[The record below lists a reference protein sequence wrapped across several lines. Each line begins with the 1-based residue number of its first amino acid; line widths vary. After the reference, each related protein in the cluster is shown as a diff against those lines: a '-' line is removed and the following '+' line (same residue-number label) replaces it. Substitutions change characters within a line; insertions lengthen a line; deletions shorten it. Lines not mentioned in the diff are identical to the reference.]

1 MKKIITIMIT
11 AVIVLGGLG
20 AIAETEDK
28 NEEFIS
34 ECIVFSQPIISEKE
48 DYVSIELSEATS
60 ISREEGKPSL
70 PVFTKVFTF
79 PFGTKIESVNV
90 IFSQPIT
97 KVISKPVVPSPDIQI
112 FSTNLV
118 SNKIKGS
125 DAVESYS
132 DIDVYPDE
140 QFGFRTGA
148 GLNDGEEVTFLTVP
162 IIPVQYRPKEN
173 AIYYS
178 EEAEIDISY
187 VLPEDPF
194 VFPDEYDLL
203 IIAPKNF
210 ESALQRLVDH
220 KNNLDPPVR
229 TIMVTLDEIPSGV
242 GVDQQEDIKY
252 FIKDAKENWGITYLL
267 LVGAGVKDKE
277 LLPVRNAWVHSGTEE
292 FFPSDL
298 YFADI
303 YNDTGGFSN
312 WDYDGDGRYAEY
324 SVDMKNVDAIPD
336 LYLGKLPCNNI
347 KEVNIVVDKIINY
360 KAHNKMTKKILQA
373 GGDSFTDDDIYEG
386 EYANTVV
393 MTKLSG
399 YSTTQLW
406 GSNGKLTKSNVA
418 QGFKSSVDFVDFCG
432 HGSYIVFA
440 THPPKDDAWIP
451 EKTLISQS
459 SGFCNL
465 DFDLYMVN
473 NALKLPVCVYKSCS
487 NNKYTEN
494 EKCFGWYTVSKSGGG
509 GIATF
514 AASGLSS
521 GAHGIAIVE
530 SSTGWMEVHTFE
542 ELINTKILGQVWA
555 NDITDYYNFFDPS
568 LDIIDWKTMLEWSMF
583 GDPTLVIEDG
593 DDPKS
598 LSSDKPVIS
607 GFFQE
612 IINYFPLL
620 KIILEKF
627 IL

>member
-162 IIPVQYRPKEN
+162 IIPVQYRPKES

-203 IIAPKNF
+203 IIAPAQF

-220 KNNLDPPVR
+220 KNSLDPPVR

-277 LLPVRNAWVHSGTEE
+277 IFPVRYAWVSDDIEDN
-292 FFPSDL
+292 FPSDL

-312 WDYDGDGRYAEY
+312 WDYDGDGRFAEFP
-324 SVDMKNVDAIPD
+324 VDMKNVDVIPD
-336 LYLGKLPCNNI
+336 LYLGKLPCNDVA
-347 KEVNIVVDKIINY
+347 EVNIVVDKIINY
-360 KAHNKMTKKILQA
+360 KAHNKMTKKILQV
-373 GGDSFTDDDIYEG
+373 GSDSLPGDSTYEG
-386 EYANTVV
+386 EYANEKV
-393 MTKLSG
+393 MENLIG
-399 YSTTQLW
+399 YNPIRLW
-406 GSNGKLTKSNVA
+406 GTNGKITKSNIA
-418 QGFKSSVDFVDFCG
+418 KGFKSSVDFVDISG
-432 HGSYIVFA
+432 HGSYASWA
-440 THPPKDDAWIP
+440 THPPDDDSIWIP
-451 EKTLISQS
+451 AKTLISPFN
-459 SGFCNL
+459 GFIYSDYDIYNI
-465 DFDLYMVN
+465 N
-473 NALKLPVCVYKSCS
+473 NNLKLPVVVFTACS
-487 NNKYTEN
+487 NNKYTISST
-494 EKCFGWYTVSKSGGG
+494 CLGWNTVSHEDGG
-509 GIATF
+509 GIACF
-514 AASGLSS
+514 AESGI
-521 GAHGIAIVE
+521 GHGPGGTLFVTCCI
-530 SSTGWMEVHTFE
+530 GWMEVKIFD
-542 ELINTKILGQVWA
+542 ELYNTKIIGQSWA
-555 NDITDYYNFFDPS
+555 NSVTDYHNTFDPG
-568 LDIIDWKTMLEWSMF
+568 LDVSDFKTML
-583 GDPTLVIEDG
+583 DL
-593 DDPKS
+593 
-598 LSSDKPVIS
+598 
-607 GFFQE
+607 
-612 IINYFPLL
+612 
-620 KIILEKF
+620 
-627 IL
+627 